1 MGDTLY
7 RVTMQLPNL
16 ALRITNAPP
25 KRARTIAAVG
35 SILATV
41 AVTVASAISPSGN
54 STRALD
60 SVVVVLVLAAGW
72 YAPVSSTASY
82 GVLLQLA
89 ASNMDLRGP
98 LVVVGAI
105 SLALIIALRVPPK
118 ISGACVALLW
128 YLIQVDLT
136 EGDFIPSE
144 LDTAVFVGLMFATA
158 WAGGTALRNTVLT
171 RVRDSEQFQ
180 QRLEEE
186 RERTVKA
193 LHGSV
198 ASSLTSVVLRSE
210 ALAMASSGPAADTAQ
225 LIAEDARRAMQEV
238 RALIRFMRGDDPEL
252 DVTPIAETETQL
264 ISAFQHLG
272 ADLRTFGFTVIETGL
287 SEDVLG
293 NIHLAHISSVCREM
307 HTNILKYADTAHPV
321 IVAAIRDGDTIT
333 VAVQNTIAPHRRNVH
348 MATGIGLED
357 AGALVKQDGA
367 QLAYSYVG
375 DQWRYE
381 LVVPRVFYANH

>member
-1 MGDTLY
+1 
-7 RVTMQLPNL
+7 MQLSNL

-25 KRARTIAAVG
+25 KRTRTLAAVG

-144 LDTAVFVGLMFATA
+144 LNTAVFVGLMFATA

-225 LIAEDARRAMQEV
+225 LIAEDSRRAMQEV
-238 RALIRFMRGDDPEL
+238 RALIRFMREDDP
-252 DVTPIAETETQL
+252 DHGVTPIAETETQL

-307 HTNILKYADTAHPV
+307 QTNILKYADTADPV

-333 VAVQNTIAPHRRNVH
+333 VAVQNTIAPHQRDVH

-367 QLAYSYVG
+367 QLTYSYVG

-381 LVVPRVFYANH
+381 LVVPRVVSANH